1 MDSPSQYGIWIGPA
15 QQSDSRDLCAAHPCS
30 ICWPTDPLAHCDAP
44 AGKPPLQTLF
54 ADLISYQPPLPP
66 TRSDGTYRN
75 ITLRNVTINN
85 SAGRYGANVLI
96 NSTNPATG
104 IVFDSV
110 RCPPPAAAAAGL
122 CIHARQVRFNNPKSD
137 HVYLSCDGVSH
148 GVATGNTWPIPPCF
162 TDRTTPAAAGS

>member
-1 MDSPSQYGIWIGPA
+1 MDRPRAAERLQRSVCRTPLQHLLADRPLGPLRCTGRQA
-15 QQSDSRDLCAAHPCS
+15 
-30 ICWPTDPLAHCDAP
+30 I
-44 AGKPPLQTLF
+44 LQTLF
-54 ADLISYQPPLPP
+54 ADLIAYQPPLPP

-110 RCPPPAAAAAGL
+110 RCPPPAAAAASL
-122 CIHARQVRFNNPKSD
+122 CIQARQVRFNNPKSD